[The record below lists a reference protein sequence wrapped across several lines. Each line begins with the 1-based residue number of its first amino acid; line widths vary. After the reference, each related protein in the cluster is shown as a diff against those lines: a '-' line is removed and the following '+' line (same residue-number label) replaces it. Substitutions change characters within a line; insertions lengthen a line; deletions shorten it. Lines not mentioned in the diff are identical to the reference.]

1 MKVLIDSRGYVTR
14 EDSAG
19 IEMPEG
25 VTGADSLR
33 YKRVNNA
40 WVDAF
45 PDDIGDDFME
55 SRDVLVRSWAID
67 DHKTNLAPL
76 IKAEAA
82 RQIEALA
89 WKIERAT
96 EVDATDGTTTLADVY
111 AERAAVRAASNAHE
125 DALDAITTQEA
136 LVAFHPANF

>member
-1 MKVLIDSRGYVTR
+1 MKVLIDSRGYVVR
-14 EDSAG
+14 EDPAG

-45 PDDIGDDFME
+45 PDDVGDDFME
-55 SRDVLVRSWAID
+55 SRDVL
-67 DHKTNLAPL
+67 
-76 IKAEAA
+76 
-82 RQIEALA
+82 
-89 WKIERAT
+89 
-96 EVDATDGTTTLADVY
+96 
-111 AERAAVRAASNAHE
+111 AAVRAASNAHE

-136 LVAFHPANF
+136 LDAFHPANF

>member
-1 MKVLIDSRGYVTR
+1 MKPVLNELGYVTSS
-14 EDSAG
+14 DGGA
-19 IEMPEG
+19 IDAPEG
-25 VTGADSLR
+25 VTFLTAFR
-33 YKRVNNA
+33 YKRVEDA

-45 PDDIGDDFME
+45 PDDDDDSFME
-55 SRDVLVRSWAID
+55 SYNALVEVWSIAEQ
-67 DHKTNLAPL
+67 KTNLAPL
-76 IKAEAA
+76 IKVAAA
-82 RQIEALA
+82 RKIEALA

-125 DALDAITTQEA
+125 DALAAITTQEA

>member
-1 MKVLIDSRGYVTR
+1 MKPVLNELGYVICS
-14 EDSAG
+14 EGGAIDA
-19 IEMPEG
+19 PEG
-25 VTGADSLR
+25 VTFLTAFR
-33 YKRVNNA
+33 YKRVEGA

-45 PDDIGDDFME
+45 PDDDDDSFME
-55 SRDVLVRSWAID
+55 SYNALNGVWAIAEQ
-67 DHKTNLAPL
+67 KTNLAPL
-76 IKAEAA
+76 IKVEAA

-125 DALDAITTQEA
+125 DALAAITTQEA